1 MTVKSIQHTAVL
13 TITLALTTFLPGRT
27 QAAPLTT
34 ATHSNS
40 TLSQTS
46 KPPATA
52 TRQSST
58 IEQLHLN
65 NQQKQKIRAIM
76 LQRRRAVEAVL
87 TKPERTQLNQQIQSG
102 KKLGQALQTLN
113 LTATQ
118 KQRISATLQ
127 TYNQQIKGVL
137 TRQQQQQLDALLH
150 QRQQSVSQGIE

>member
-1 MTVKSIQHTAVL
+1 L

-65 NQQKQKIRAIM
+65 NQQKQKIIM